1 MDPSVSGV
9 SLARRSPRNGVFIP
23 RRNTKPEGGTKNKLD
38 HVLPVGDLTRA
49 RIEDA
54 FVFSKDSEWLFPSP
68 KGAGFEPVGEKAA
81 SRAWRRVRGGL
92 GLDDVHVH
100 DFRRTYGTVAASLG
114 YNDFEVGLCLNHK
127 TARGKVTSI
136 YNRFQYLPEKK
147 RLIADV
153 DRFFASLMPEGA
165 ALES

>member
-1 MDPSVSGV
+1 M
-9 SLARRSPRNGVFIP
+9 
-23 RRNTKPEGGTKNKLD
+23 
-38 HVLPVGDLTRA
+38 
-49 RIEDA
+49 
-54 FVFSKDSEWLFPSP
+54 
-68 KGAGFEPVGEKAA
+68 
-81 SRAWRRVRGGL
+81 L

-147 RLIADV
+147 RLIVDV
-153 DRFFASLMPEGA
+153 DRYFARLMPVRAEPEREIASEGVA
-165 ALES
+165 A